1 VLHINIILRL
11 RVESF
16 VINALSSFLSIED
29 EISFVSKRSN
39 QKVKFKTG
47 KISINMLM
55 LRQWNLLSFSAQAS
69 CKADSKY
76 RQVEQN
82 FGYLCNIIYKDLFE
96 KRLKKRKDSN

>member
-1 VLHINIILRL
+1 
-11 RVESF
+11 
-16 VINALSSFLSIED
+16 
-29 EISFVSKRSN
+29 
-39 QKVKFKTG
+39 
-47 KISINMLM
+47 MLM